1 MVLRALGAQAAAPA
15 SAASVP
21 AASRPAA
28 AASAASRELVK
39 SAPPSDPSRDLG
51 VVRTPP
57 RGSFVNLKV

>member
-1 MVLRALGAQAAAPA
+1 MVLKALGAQAATPA
-15 SAASVP
+15 ATASVP

-39 SAPPSDPSRDLG
+39 SAAPSDPSSDLG